1 MPSEREVDAL
11 TSGADRLAPGLPMAV
26 AALRAD
32 PDPVALL
39 RRGDG
44 GPKVTYANPALVA
57 RTGLAI
63 DRLVGRVPS
72 VFLSEAGDLD
82 NDPAAVH
89 GTVVDLRDADG
100 RRHRCRISAWA
111 LDDGLVAW
119 RLVPSELDLTDSHL
133 GPVVGALVS
142 HAVAVARHGAV
153 LTGTPDWSSAFS
165 ERAEPIGDLLLWLEE
180 RGAHDPRYIDAHHA
194 LRDVLHRHSPARS
207 VDLPTTDDRWLSFT
221 ITGLDGEDSVAA
233 MVSII
238 DVTDRKRRESDLA
251 ERMLTD
257 SLTSLPNRSLTLDR
271 LHHALTHNPR
281 AHEGVAVLFVD
292 LDTIIT
298 GDMSAMFETGPQ
310 VTMVQEWKRL
320 VDYLNPFRAQKQLSS
335 VFAFDAGREGA
346 SYDAF
351 VADPVAAQQ
360 TFRIEQYFLAHHAT
374 ALNTWPAGWIESFKR
389 HLLPPRLGVRDA
401 ETVAQPDAQCK
412 MLIFHGEP
420 RPIDVVQDQVWG
432 KRFRYGHGPIPY
444 MLDYWRQF
452 GVEPPTSQE
461 KVS

>member
-1 MPSEREVDAL
+1 MRKIKRYANGGSK
-11 TSGADRLAPGLPMAV
+11 GAPMRRLVICMKWGTLYGPEYVNLLHRAV
-26 AALRAD
+26 KHFL
-32 PDPVALL
+32 PDPHEFICMTDNA
-39 RRGDG
+39 DG
-44 GPKVTYANPALVA
+44 F
-57 RTGLAI
+57 
-63 DRLVGRVPS
+63 DPS
-72 VFLSEAGDLD
+72 VTVEPLPELPIKDSFWIKGGWPKL
-82 NDPAAVH
+82 AVFKPGFIPD
-89 GTVVDLRDADG
+89 GTR
-100 RRHRCRISAWA
+100 
-111 LDDGLVAW
+111 
-119 RLVPSELDLTDSHL
+119 
-133 GPVVGALVS
+133 
-142 HAVAVARHGAV
+142 
-153 LTGTPDWSSAFS
+153 
-165 ERAEPIGDLLLWLEE
+165 
-180 RGAHDPRYIDAHHA
+180 
-194 LRDVLHRHSPARS
+194 
-207 VDLPTTDDRWLSFT
+207 
-221 ITGLDGEDSVAA
+221 
-233 MVSII
+233 
-238 DVTDRKRRESDLA
+238 
-251 ERMLTD
+251 
-257 SLTSLPNRSLTLDR
+257 
-271 LHHALTHNPR
+271 
-281 AHEGVAVLFVD
+281 VLFVD

-346 SYDAF
+346 IYDAF

-452 GVEPPTSQE
+452 GIEPPTSQE